1 MFAND
6 RPRAKLGYDTNQIVS
21 NKKEYL
27 LVEGGSLMKNTK
39 VPSRWK
45 PYQARRGIAQELLQ
59 RQQVKAK
66 QVYYRQRGGTCLK
79 RLKNKFDGESE
90 NKIDNNKKKK
100 KKK

>member
-45 PYQARRGIAQELLQ
+45 PYQARRGIA
-59 RQQVKAK
+59 
-66 QVYYRQRGGTCLK
+66 
-79 RLKNKFDGESE
+79 
-90 NKIDNNKKKK
+90 
-100 KKK
+100 